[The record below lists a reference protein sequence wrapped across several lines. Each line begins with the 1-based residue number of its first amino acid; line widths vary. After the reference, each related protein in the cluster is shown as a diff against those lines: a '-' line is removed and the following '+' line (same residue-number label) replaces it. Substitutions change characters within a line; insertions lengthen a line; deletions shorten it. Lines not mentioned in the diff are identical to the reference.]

1 MDTIMN
7 ELKEFKNSEM
17 GMYDSA
23 TGKTVRAKKVIDLIT
38 KRDFEGQAVVKYA
51 NVKRGLIAQICQ
63 WYEKGK
69 DLGMTVHYHI
79 NEMTMESL
87 AADCVFEPHAKMI
100 GYKPIDLARIIYDNA
115 PKEKLKLQTSAE

>member
-1 MDTIMN
+1 MNTIMN
-7 ELKEFKNSEM
+7 ELKEFNNSEM
-17 GMYDSA
+17 GLYDSA
-23 TGKTVRAKKVIDLIT
+23 TGKTVYATKVIDLIT
-38 KRDFEGQAVVKYA
+38 KRNFEGQAVIKYT

-79 NEMTMESL
+79 NEMTPESL
-87 AADCVFEPHAKMI
+87 ADDSVFDTHAKMI

-115 PKEKLKLQTSAE
+115 PQ